1 MAKKGRVARILTTL
15 HRVAGTPIS
24 EALKRRQRAAIQRG
38 DAGTHGGEKS
48 QWKKRKERKARRE
61 AFEGSA
67 TQTGLPHGYHSGQR
81 VLLVGEGNLSFA
93 LALTTLFGGEGAN
106 LLATSLDRPGVARA
120 AYPNLRD
127 IEQSLEASGA
137 AVRFGVDVE
146 DGDALRR
153 AAKAWWA
160 AGNDPEAR
168 AANAR
173 GGSGGGGGA
182 EPGAPSG
189 AGPGGFFKGFD
200 RVVWNFPDAGVGVV
214 GRLAVQ
220 ANQDLLDAFFR
231 QVKSL
236 LSKNG
241 EVHVAMR
248 ACEHRARWNVAGV
261 AARAGYAHR
270 ASVAF
275 APADFPGYEH
285 FRTLGEA
292 CAFEARSERGDD
304 AERVAESRDAT
315 DGRHAAPA
323 DDDVA
328 TGARTLIFQAA
339 ETRGEGA
346 ARARRGAEKRERE
359 GEETDA
365 R

>member
-120 AYPNLRD
+120 AYPDLRD